1 MESKDVLSNK
11 ENEDAQN
18 METQSVHTLEQDI
31 PEAAEWVVGAL
42 NTSGYKA
49 DYSLESMKE
58 IDRFFDEQSG
68 PKGVITACNT
78 GWILFSLG
86 SYVGQTVIKLYGGK
100 WITDDNDPQGEVNIA
115 VETAD
120 GITLWP
126 VMRCIKRYKNGPE
139 DSIYALVLVLDNKYR
154 SNSHLKQ

>member
-1 MESKDVLSNK
+1 MGLKDILPK
-11 ENEDAQN
+11 KKT
-18 METQSVHTLEQDI
+18 ETQNTNTQSANTLAEDI
-31 PEAAEWVVGAL
+31 PEAAEWVVKAL

-68 PKGVITACNT
+68 PDGILKNNRT

-86 SYVGQTVIKLYGGK
+86 SYVGQTIIKLHGGK
-100 WITDDNDPQGEVNIA
+100 WITNDNDPEGEINIA

-120 GITLWP
+120 GVTVWP
-126 VMRCIKRYKNGPE
+126 VIRCMKRYQNGPE
-139 DSIYALVLVLDNKYR
+139 DGIYAYVYVLGCKNL
-154 SNSHLKQ
+154 